1 MSVYLFIKQ
10 VKRRRLLRLTL
21 AGILAGLLA
30 AMPAV
35 AWGSPS
41 GLSRQETVSGY
52 SPSADVSSSLSAYE
66 RFLSSVEVLYESVN
80 QGRID
85 EVRRN
90 LVESE
95 RNFRSLPM
103 KEITTAEGIHALS
116 HDLTELKRAVAAV
129 SPDEQK
135 WKSGAAVLRLAAD
148 ALAHPKKPIWHQYR
162 AVINND
168 IDRLNKSMLQESS
181 VSVPVPQSAVAAFRQ
196 LSERY
201 RLIRTAAL
209 LKSEP
214 WIIERSDSVVRY
226 VSRIL
231 GAEHP
236 DAELLQG
243 FIPPLREAMDGLFPG
258 NKEATST
265 VVPTVT
271 PPPWGWTAMMGSFIV
286 TILTWV
292 GWRRYRDEENAG
304 LRKPIRREETEDAA
318 QRWLKRWKK

>member
-10 VKRRRLLRLTL
+10 VKRRNRLRLTL

-30 AMPAV
+30 AAPTA

-41 GLSRQETVSGY
+41 GLRSQETVGSYG
-52 SPSADVSSSLSAYE
+52 PAADVSSSLAAYE
-66 RFLSSVEVLYESVN
+66 RFLSSVEVLYESAN

-85 EVRRN
+85 EVRRH

-103 KEITTAEGIHALS
+103 KEIATAEAIHALS

-148 ALAHPKKPIWHQYR
+148 ALAHPNKPIWHQYR
-162 AVINND
+162 NVINND
-168 IDRLNKSMLQESS
+168 IDRLNKSMIEESS
-181 VSVPVPQSAVAAFRQ
+181 VSNPVPQSAVDAFRL
-196 LSERY
+196 LSEHY

-231 GAEHP
+231 GANNP

-258 NKEATST
+258 NKEATSA
-265 VVPTVT
+265 VIPTVAN
-271 PPPWGWTAMMGSFIV
+271 PPWGWTAMMGSFIV

-292 GWRRYRDEENAG
+292 GWRRYRAEEYTGA
-304 LRKPIRREETEDAA
+304 RKPIRREETEDAA